1 MDLPTEVI
9 EKGLFPFLMHNELKR
24 MKLNRRLKD
33 IADSVIEIR
42 DRKCKH
48 KLQGLMHD
56 KYNITLLVFT
66 YPISNYL
73 FLFRYQIIDSRWE

>member
-24 MKLNRRLKD
+24 MRLNRRLKD

>member
-9 EKGLFPFLMHNELKR
+9 EKGVFPFLMHKELKR
-24 MKLNRRLKD
+24 MRLNRRLTD

-48 KLQGLMHD
+48 KLHD
-56 KYNITLLVFT
+56 KYSMSRNILTFVSVHL
-66 YPISNYL
+66 
-73 FLFRYQIIDSRWE
+73 

>member
-9 EKGLFPFLMHNELKR
+9 EKGLFPFLMHKELKR
-24 MKLNRRLKD
+24 MRLNRRLTD

-48 KLQGLMHD
+48 KLQGFLHD
-56 KYNITLLVFT
+56 KYSITFVSVHLS
-66 YPISNYL
+66 YI
-73 FLFRYQIIDSRWE
+73 

>member
-9 EKGLFPFLMHNELKR
+9 EKGLFPFLLHNELKR
-24 MKLNRRLKD
+24 MRLNRRLKD

>member
-1 MDLPTEVI
+1 MTISGNHGVLNLMDLPTEVI

-56 KYNITLLVFT
+56 KYNITQNKLC
-66 YPISNYL
+66 
-73 FLFRYQIIDSRWE
+73 

>member
-9 EKGLFPFLMHNELKR
+9 EKGLFPFLTHNELKR
-24 MKLNRRLKD
+24 MRLNRRLKD

>member
-9 EKGLFPFLMHNELKR
+9 EKGLFPFLLHKELKR
-24 MKLNRRLKD
+24 MRLNRRLKD
-33 IADSVIEIR
+33 IVDSVIEIR

-48 KLQGLMHD
+48 KLQDLMHD
-56 KYNITLLVFT
+56 KYSITLIVFT

-73 FLFRYQIIDSRWE
+73 FLFRYQIIDSRW

>member
-24 MKLNRRLKD
+24 MRLNRRLKD

-48 KLQGLMHD
+48 TLQGLMHD
-56 KYNITLLVFT
+56 KHKTLLVLT

>member
-9 EKGLFPFLMHNELKR
+9 EKGVFPFLKHNELKR
-24 MKLNRRLKD
+24 MRLNRRLTD

-56 KYNITLLVFT
+56 KYNITNFVSF
-66 YPISNYL
+66 YL
-73 FLFRYQIIDSRWE
+73 SYI